1 MQSRRAISNPL
12 GKLSLVTFVVGFLLL
27 PRVAAAADAGTKTL
41 IDYFQPTPI
50 VCPLTSSTWGAAGVL
65 PRDTCNGLEDATNK
79 QYQYWDGKVFK
90 GPDGKYHMYA
100 GQWPQSKGF
109 ADWPNSVIA
118 EAVSSGTVV
127 GAYTLG
133 TTTPFTGD
141 EQNVTGAV
149 LSDGSYVLLD
159 SLGNKGTGNT
169 YTSTSLAD
177 PWTSKGQ
184 FSISGDSTSTQ
195 TTENLTI
202 WANAD
207 GSFEIMSRSFQEMV
221 SASNILGPYTI
232 KATVP
237 SLQSQGYEDPVIW
250 CSGGQY
256 HLVANDYNARKA
268 NHYTSTDG
276 INNWKS
282 MGLAY
287 DPTSDFVRYTDGT
300 VNHWYK
306 MERAGVVMENGHV
319 SAFTFAVIDVDK
331 SLDLANDTHGS
342 KIIVVPFDGASFDHD
357 NPGPGSAA
365 CPADSGGS
373 PDAGPSGGSGGN
385 GGGSGT
391 GGATASGGK
400 TGSGGVTATGGKTGT
415 GGVTTTGGKT
425 GAGGTTGSAG
435 TPETGGATAMA
446 GSTTV
451 FGGAPAA
458 GSTAA
463 GGAAA
468 TGGAATTGGSTG
480 AIETGGVV
488 GAGGT
493 VGAAGT
499 VASGGS
505 SSAGGSIGGDGSSG
519 SGGALTTG
527 PGGSAGSPATGGVT
541 QPGVTGG
548 ATAGTGATQAS
559 SGCSCRIGAGQATSY
574 PGFALLALLIF
585 AFRLRRRR

>member
-1 MQSRRAISNPL
+1 MSFRRTFTRL
-12 GKLSLVTFVVGFLLL
+12 FVVMSFVGICS
-27 PRVAAAADAGTKTL
+27 PTPAVRAADGGTKTL

-79 QYQYWDGKVFK
+79 QYQYWDGKIFK

-100 GQWPQSKGF
+100 GQWPQNKGF
-109 ADWPNSVIA
+109 ADWPSSVIA
-118 EAVSSGTVV
+118 EGVSNGTVIGSYV
-127 GAYTLG
+127 LS
-133 TTTPFTGD
+133 TTAPFTGK

-149 LSDGSYVLLD
+149 LSDGSYALLD
-159 SLGNKGTGNT
+159 SLGNGGTGNL

-184 FSISGDSTSTQ
+184 FQISGGSTSTQ
-195 TTENLTI
+195 TTENLSI

-268 NHYTSTDG
+268 NHFTSTDG
-276 INNWKS
+276 INNWKN

-331 SLDLANDTHGS
+331 NSDVANDTHGS
-342 KIIVVPFDGASFDHD
+342 KIIVVPFDGVAFDRD
-357 NPGPGSAA
+357 NPGPGSAG
-365 CPADSGGS
+365 CPVDSGG
-373 PDAGPSGGSGGN
+373 PVDAGQAGDAGGAGGSSGAGGATAA
-385 GGGSGT
+385 GGRTGT
-391 GGATASGGK
+391 GGA
-400 TGSGGVTATGGKTGT
+400 TGSGGVTATGGKVGS
-415 GGVTTTGGKT
+415 GGSTAIGGGP
-425 GAGGTTGSAG
+425 GAGGTTSVGG
-435 TPETGGATAMA
+435 TPGNGGATATGGRTATA
-446 GSTTV
+446 GSGGLATNGGTV
-451 FGGAPAA
+451 AVGGSVETGGSIATGGAIGSGGLPVSGGAGDTGPAEIG
-458 GSTAA
+458 GSSASGGTPESGGA
-463 GGAAA
+463 GGAA
-468 TGGAATTGGSTG
+468 TAA
-480 AIETGGVV
+480 
-488 GAGGT
+488 
-493 VGAAGT
+493 
-499 VASGGS
+499 
-505 SSAGGSIGGDGSSG
+505 
-519 SGGALTTG
+519 
-527 PGGSAGSPATGGVT
+527 
-541 QPGVTGG
+541 
-548 ATAGTGATQAS
+548 GATQAD
-559 SGCSCRIGAGQATSY
+559 SGCSCRIAGGQTTGY
-574 PGFALLALLIF
+574 PGLALLALF
-585 AFRLRRRR
+585 VVALRRRTRGRRKNAD